1 MAGRILEKRLK
12 KAGKCRLFF
21 TQNLTR
27 VGTKNLSLLTDKS
40 LAQQNQNIFF
50 HNLFRKRP

>member
-1 MAGRILEKRLK
+1 MPA
-12 KAGKCRLFF
+12 FF

-27 VGTKNLSLLTDKS
+27 VGTKKLSLLTDKS
-40 LAQQNQNIFF
+40 LTQQNQNIFF